1 MSRCPYCSEE
11 VHIDAFKCKHCGENI
26 KYLSWWNVHKLKNT
40 KQYGG
45 WSRGFNSIIGLLCIL
60 FPPVGMPIA
69 LIAMRSNHVVKNFQ
83 GKGCLI
89 IGLVIWVMGLLYLFV
104 TLIEPS

>member
-1 MSRCPYCSEE
+1 M
-11 VHIDAFKCKHCGENI
+11 V
-26 KYLSWWNVHKLKNT
+26 
-40 KQYGG
+40 
-45 WSRGFNSIIGLLCIL
+45 SRGFNFIITLLCIL

-69 LIAMRSNHVVKNFQ
+69 LLAMRSNHVVKNLQ